1 MFAILARP
9 ARAAALA
16 LPLALALALPGTDP
30 AGAAEIVDTG
40 ENSVQ
45 LNRDQGVLV
54 RLERPV
60 NSVFVADPEI
70 ADVQVKSPRLV
81 YVFGKKPGETTMF
94 AVDSNDQVVMSE
106 RLVVQHNLAALER
119 ALADL
124 APAQPI
130 EVRAIGDAILISGRL
145 PSPSA
150 AENARRLAARFAGEQ
165 NVINRIQ
172 VTGPTQINLRVRVAE
187 VSRELSKSLGV
198 QWDAL
203 LQNGSD
209 LLGFA
214 GGGLTGLAGSYTG
227 FGQLSNGTDS
237 VSGILDVLATEGLVS
252 ILAEPNLTAMSG
264 ETATFLAGGEFPI
277 PVAEDDD
284 QITIEFKQFGVQLEF
299 TPTLLQNGQISLAVA
314 PEVSELNRAEGFSFG
329 RVTVPAISTRR
340 ASTTVEL
347 ASGQSFAIAGLLQN
361 TQNHEVD
368 KLPGFGDVPILGAL
382 FKSDKFQR
390 GETELAIIVTP
401 YIVKPVSTRQL
412 AAPTDELLPPDDIE
426 RIFFGRMYGDNSRE
440 RMAAKQELDGKSL
453 AGPVGFMLEE

>member
-1 MFAILARP
+1 MFATLARP
-9 ARAAALA
+9 VRAAALA
-16 LPLALALALPGTDP
+16 CALALPAAGP
-30 AGAAEIVDTG
+30 AFAAEIVDTG

-54 RLERPV
+54 RLERAV

-94 AVDSNDQVVMSE
+94 AVDANDQVVMSE

-124 APAQPI
+124 SPAQPI
-130 EVRAIGDAILISGRL
+130 EVRAIGDAILISGSL

-150 AENARRLAARFAGEQ
+150 AENVRRLAARFAGEQ

-187 VSRELSKSLGV
+187 VSRDLSKSMGV
-198 QWDAL
+198 EWNAL
-203 LQNGSD
+203 LESGGDTLSLFRGD
-209 LLGFA
+209 LLGAVDSFKA
-214 GGGLTGLAGSYTG
+214 LGSA
-227 FGQLSNGTDS
+227 SNNGDS
-237 VSGILDVLATEGLVS
+237 VSGLLEVLATEGLVT

-277 PVAEDDD
+277 PVSETDER
-284 QITIEFKQFGVQLEF
+284 ITVEFKEFGVQLEF
-299 TPTLLQNGQISLAVA
+299 TPTLLGNGQISLAVA
-314 PEVSELNRAEGFSFG
+314 PEVSELNFSEGFTFRSI
-329 RVTVPAISTRR
+329 TVPAISTRR

-361 TQNHEVD
+361 TQNHQIR
-368 KLPGFGDVPILGAL
+368 KLPGLGDMPILGAL
-382 FKSDKFQR
+382 FKSDRFQR

-401 YIVKPVSTRQL
+401 YIVKPVSTRQM
-412 AAPTDELLPPDDIE
+412 AAPTDEMLPPDDIE
-426 RIFFGRMYGDNSRE
+426 RIFFGRMYGEHSRA
-440 RMAAKQELDGKSL
+440 RLAAQKQLNGKSL

>member
-1 MFAILARP
+1 MFATL
-9 ARAAALA
+9 ARAACAVALA
-16 LPLALALALPGTDP
+16 LPLALALALPVPGP
-30 AGAAEIVDTG
+30 AGAAEIVSTG

-94 AVDSNDQVVMSE
+94 AVDANDQVVMSE

-187 VSRELSKSLGV
+187 VARELTKELGV

-203 LQNGSD
+203 LQSGND
-209 LLGFA
+209 LIGFA
-214 GGGLTGLAGSYTG
+214 GGGLTDALDSYTG
-227 FGQLSNGTDS
+227 IGTLASGGDS
-237 VSGILDVLATEGLVS
+237 VTGILDVLATEGLIS

-277 PVAEDDD
+277 PVSETDDR
-284 QITIEFKQFGVQLEF
+284 ITVEFKEFGVQLEF
-299 TPTLLQNGQISLAVA
+299 TPTLLENGQISLAVA
-314 PEVSELNRAEGFSFG
+314 PEVSELNFNEGFTFRSI
-329 RVTVPAISTRR
+329 TVPAINTRR

-361 TQNHEVD
+361 TQTQEIR
-368 KLPGFGDVPILGAL
+368 KLPGFGDLPILGAL

-426 RIFFGRMYGDNSRE
+426 RIFFGRMYGENSRA

>member
-1 MFAILARP
+1 
-9 ARAAALA
+9 
-16 LPLALALALPGTDP
+16 
-30 AGAAEIVDTG
+30 
-40 ENSVQ
+40 
-45 LNRDQGVLV
+45 V

-119 ALADL
+119 ALSDL

-172 VTGPTQINLRVRVAE
+172 VTGPTQINLRVRIAE
-187 VSRELSKSLGV
+187 VARELTKELGV
-198 QWDAL
+198 NWEAILDGGDAAI
-203 LQNGSD
+203 
-209 LLGFA
+209 GFA
-214 GGGLTGLAGSYTG
+214 GGGLGGLASTAPSYGVAGALTSSDDL
-227 FGQLSNGTDS
+227 LSAT
-237 VSGILDVLATEGLVS
+237 LDVLSEEGLVTV
-252 ILAEPNLTAMSG
+252 LAEPNLTAMSG
-264 ETATFLAGGEFPI
+264 ETATFLAGGEVPI
-277 PVAEDDD
+277 PVAETDDR
-284 QITIEFKQFGVQLEF
+284 ITIEFKEFGVQLEF
-299 TPTLLQNGQISLAVA
+299 TPTLLDNGQISLAVA
-314 PEVSELNRAEGFSFG
+314 PEVSELNREEGFQFRSI
-329 RVTVPAISTRR
+329 TVPAINTRR

-347 ASGQSFAIAGLLQN
+347 ASGQSFGIAGLLKN
-361 TQNHEVD
+361 TQSQRVR
-368 KLPGFGDVPILGAL
+368 KLPGLGDLPILGAL

-401 YIVKPVSTRQL
+401 YIVKPVSTRQMAL
-412 AAPTDELLPPDDIE
+412 PTDGVLPPNDIE
-426 RIFFGRMYGDNSRE
+426 RIFFGRMQGGGDTGRT
-440 RMAAKQELDGKSL
+440 AANQELDGKSL

>member
-1 MFAILARP
+1 MVFPLSRP
-9 ARAAALA
+9 MRAACF
-16 LPLALALALPGTDP
+16 ALALALPAAHP
-30 AGAAEIVDTG
+30 ASAAEVVDTG
-40 ENSVQ
+40 DNSVA

-81 YVFGKKPGETTMF
+81 YVFGKNPGETTMF
-94 AVDSNDQVVMSE
+94 AVDANDQVVMSE

-130 EVRAIGDAILISGRL
+130 KVRAIGDAILLSGRL

-150 AENARRLAARFAGEQ
+150 AEQARRLAARFVGEQ
-165 NVINRIQ
+165 NVINRLQ

-187 VSRELSKSLGV
+187 VARELTKELGV
-198 QWDAL
+198 DWQAML
-203 LQNGSD
+203 NGGD
-209 LLGFA
+209 GAIGLA
-214 GGGLTGLAGSYTG
+214 GGGLGGLASGNPYSAMGNFISGNDSLTG
-227 FGQLSNGTDS
+227 T
-237 VSGILDVLATEGLVS
+237 LDVLSQEGLITV
-252 ILAEPNLTAMSG
+252 LAEPNLTAMSG

-277 PVAEDDD
+277 PVSETDDR
-284 QITIEFKQFGVQLEF
+284 ITVEFKEFGVQLEF
-299 TPTLLQNGQISLAVA
+299 TPTLLDNGQISLAVA
-314 PEVSELNRAEGFSFG
+314 PEVSELNFNEGFRFQNI
-329 RVTVPAISTRR
+329 TVPAINTRR

-347 ASGQSFAIAGLLQN
+347 ASGQSFAIAGLLKN
-361 TQNHEVD
+361 TQNQQVR
-368 KLPGFGDVPILGAL
+368 KLPGFGDLPILGAL
-382 FKSDKFQR
+382 FKSDKFKR
-390 GETELAIIVTP
+390 GETELAIIITP

-426 RIFFGRMYGDNSRE
+426 RIFFGRMQGENSRA
-440 RMAAKQELDGKSL
+440 RMAARNELDGKSL

>member
-1 MFAILARP
+1 MRLPLTRP

-16 LPLALALALPGTDP
+16 LALALPAAAP

-40 ENSVQ
+40 DNSVQ

-60 NSVFVADPEI
+60 NSVFVADPGI

-94 AVDSNDQVVMSE
+94 AVDSDDQVVMSE
-106 RLVVQHNLAALER
+106 RLVVQHNLGALER

-130 EVRAIGDAILISGRL
+130 EVRAIGDAILLSGRL
-145 PSPSA
+145 PSPAA
-150 AENARRLAARFAGEQ
+150 AENARRLAARFAGEG

-187 VSRELSKSLGV
+187 VSRQLSKQLGV

-209 LLGFA
+209 LLGFS
-214 GGGLTGLAGSYTG
+214 GGSLTSAAASYTG
-227 FGQLSNGTDS
+227 FGRLSNGTDS
-237 VSGILDVLATEGLVS
+237 VTGILDVLATEGLVS
-252 ILAEPNLTAMSG
+252 VLAEPNLTAMSG
-264 ETATFLAGGEFPI
+264 ETATFLAGGEFPV
-277 PVAEDDD
+277 PVAEDDGE
-284 QITIEFKQFGVQLEF
+284 ISVEFKQFGVQLEF
-299 TPTLLQNGQISLAVA
+299 TPTLLENGQISLAVA

-329 RVTVPAISTRR
+329 RVTVPAVSTRR

-361 TQNHEVD
+361 TQNHEID
-368 KLPGFGDVPILGAL
+368 KLPGAGDIPILGAL
-382 FKSDKFQR
+382 FKSDQFQR

-426 RIFFGRMYGDNSRE
+426 RIFFGRMYGQNSRE
-440 RMAAKQELDGKSL
+440 RMAAKRELDGKSL